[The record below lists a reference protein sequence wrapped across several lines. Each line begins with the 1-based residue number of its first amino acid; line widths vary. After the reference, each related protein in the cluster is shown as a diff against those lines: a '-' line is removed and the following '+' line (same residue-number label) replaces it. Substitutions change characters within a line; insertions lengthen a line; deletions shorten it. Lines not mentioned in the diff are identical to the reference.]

1 MNEDKFLN
9 SKKILSVAD
18 GSNTNPYRNI
28 SQNNHMTNSHFKK
41 LTEIEKKQLIML
53 GMIHRLKHKA
63 RILGDLRH
71 VTNEILSN
79 CAYHEKNIEE
89 QSKRIEKLNVP
100 QEEKDIIR
108 EMWEIKQ
115 SMGKALMKDAKELI
129 TYVKNNK

>member
-1 MNEDKFLN
+1 MTKDNFLN
-9 SKKILSVAD
+9 SKKKRNITD
-18 GSNTNPYRNI
+18 GSPSNPYRSLSKN
-28 SQNNHMTNSHFKK
+28 SHMKNAHFKK
-41 LTEIEKKQLIML
+41 LTELEKKQLEML

-63 RILGDLRH
+63 RILGDLRN
-71 VTNEILSN
+71 VSNEILSN

-108 EMWEIKQ
+108 DIWELKQ
-115 SMGKALMKDAKELI
+115 QMGKSLMNDAKELI